1 MNRKAFKNFREKMKH
16 WDNFNLELY
25 YKYLKAIEK

>member
-1 MNRKAFKNFREKMKH
+1 MNKETFKDFRKKVNY

-25 YKYLKAIEK
+25 YKYLKARE